1 VTIIAQTQAVGADT
15 CPQVASAATER
26 VTGWE
31 RKYVRRLVA
40 GDAVLIAASCGL
52 AIAAAGAGARP
63 AGGFVSYGIILAGC
77 WILSLAGGRAY
88 ETRNLGCGSDE
99 YRRVFNSAVRLAGGA
114 GLITVA
120 LNRPIAGRFLA
131 VAFSAGTALT
141 LAHRFTARRLL
152 YRRRATGTW
161 MHSVVVLGS
170 AARARDLVRQL
181 RREPRAGFDVVG
193 VCVPEALQFLD
204 IPGSA
209 PVPVL
214 GGLADGVAA
223 VATAE
228 ADTVAV
234 TAAGDITPDMLRR
247 LAWALE
253 GTDVNL
259 VVAPALTDVAGP
271 RVSIRPVAGLPL
283 LHVAKPE
290 ISGARYLLKDAVERL
305 TAALSV
311 VLLSPLFLAISVA
324 IKVTS
329 PGPVLFRQ
337 QRVSRHGR
345 EFSVLKFRSMLRDAE
360 ALLATLDVASDV
372 GDGPLFKLRRDPRVT
387 RLGRVLRRYSLDEL
401 PQLINVV
408 RGDMALVGPR
418 PPVPREVA
426 LYQQDVRRRLLVK
439 PGMTGLWQIN
449 GRSDLSWEDAV
460 RLDLY
465 YVENWSLAMD
475 AQILFR
481 TLSAVVKGTGAY

>member
-1 VTIIAQTQAVGADT
+1 V
-15 CPQVASAATER
+15 SAATEH
-26 VTGWE
+26 VAGWE
-31 RKYVRRLVA
+31 HKYVRRLVA
-40 GDAVLIAASCGL
+40 GDALVVAMSCGL
-52 AIAAAGAGARP
+52 AIAAVAELDQP
-63 AGGFVSYGIILAGC
+63 AGGFLSYGVILAGC
-77 WILSLAGGRAY
+77 WMMSLAGGRAY
-88 ETRNLGCGSDE
+88 ERRNLGCGSDE
-99 YRRVFNSAVRLAGGA
+99 YRRVFNAAVRLAGCA
-114 GLITVA
+114 ALITVA
-120 LNRPIAGRFLA
+120 LGLPVAGRFLA

-141 LAHRFTARRLL
+141 LTHRFTARRLL
-152 YRRRATGTW
+152 YRQRATGTW
-161 MHSVVVLGS
+161 MHRVVVLGS
-170 AARARDLVRQL
+170 AVGARDLVRQL

-193 VCVPEALQFLD
+193 VCIPGALQSLD

-214 GGLADGVAA
+214 GGLTDGVAA
-223 VATAE
+223 VAAAE

-247 LAWALE
+247 LAWSLE

-259 VVAPALTDVAGP
+259 LVAPALTDVAGP
-271 RVSIRPVAGLPL
+271 RVSVRPVAGLPL

-290 ISGARYLLKDAVERL
+290 ITGARYLLKDAVERA
-305 TAALSV
+305 TAALFV
-311 VLLSPLFLAISVA
+311 VVLSPLFLAISVA
-324 IKVTS
+324 IKITS

-337 QRVSRHGR
+337 QRVSRHGQ
-345 EFSVLKFRSMLRDAE
+345 EFSVLKFRSMLPDAE
-360 ALLATLDVASDV
+360 ALLASLDGGNDV
-372 GDGPLFKLRRDPRVT
+372 GDGPLFKLRCDPRVT

-401 PQLINVV
+401 PQLINVI

-418 PPVPREVA
+418 PPVPREVE

-439 PGMTGLWQIN
+439 PGMTGLWQIS
-449 GRSDLSWEDAV
+449 GRSDLSWEDAI